1 MTLPMVF
8 FKISKLSPE
17 RKRFR
22 FFSGKW
28 VWKCFVCIRKFHTN
42 EINTYGLFLLST
54 KERPIAYFY
63 GNQRE
68 DDGAKQHKIVGYTC
82 FTNVSSKQDS
92 LLSEPIFMT
101 KIVLQQVGWSTLNN
115 HSIVLF
121 GKVCVC
127 SK

>member
-1 MTLPMVF
+1 M
-8 FKISKLSPE
+8 E
-17 RKRFR
+17 
-22 FFSGKW
+22 
-28 VWKCFVCIRKFHTN
+28 CFVCSRKFHTN
-42 EINTYGLFLLST
+42 EINTYGLFLSS
-54 KERPIAYFY
+54 IAYFY

-82 FTNVSSKQDS
+82 FTNAFSKHDP